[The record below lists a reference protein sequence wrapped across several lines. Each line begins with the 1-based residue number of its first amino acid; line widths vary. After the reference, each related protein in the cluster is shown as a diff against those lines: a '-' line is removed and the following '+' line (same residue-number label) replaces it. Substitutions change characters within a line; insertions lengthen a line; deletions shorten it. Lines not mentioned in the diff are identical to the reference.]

1 MNLGKQSVSNV
12 GETSGSGR
20 IALAYD
26 FEGVS
31 NDADS
36 HELLAVVAAIHHER
50 VGEALND
57 WALCLAESLDG
68 ITAC

>member
-1 MNLGKQSVSNV
+1 MC
-12 GETSGSGR
+12 ETSGSGR

-57 WALCLAESLDG
+57 WALCLAKSLDG
-68 ITAC
+68 VTAC

>member
-1 MNLGKQSVSNV
+1 MC
-12 GETSGSGR
+12 ETSGSSR
-20 IALAYD
+20 IAFAYD
-26 FEGVS
+26 FESVS

-57 WALCLAESLDG
+57 WTLCLAESLDG
-68 ITAC
+68 VTAS